1 MFIDL
6 IKRYFRSAF
15 VIGLFRAKQSTP
27 IRGAFF
33 LLPLFVLLDREMS
46 ILGFGGGRRGQNKEA
61 GRLSAWLLHSSRDDC
76 GQDLESGVR
85 GTLTGWSQN
94 FGETG
99 VPRVTLALSP

>member
-33 LLPLFVLLDREMS
+33 LLLPLFVLLAREIS
-46 ILGFGGGRRGQNKEA
+46 ILGWGGEGSKGAQK
-61 GRLSAWLLHSSRDDC
+61 
-76 GQDLESGVR
+76 
-85 GTLTGWSQN
+85 
-94 FGETG
+94 
-99 VPRVTLALSP
+99 